1 MRVLPLPCV
10 VTLRELFSCSSCIET
25 LVYEHVFFD
34 LYLGFFTQLR
44 EEIRQVKVPSLSYSV
59 LGPSS
64 KGRRQYIHSF
74 RSILFMIEKRCSDR
88 GYKRQKKSACG
99 HPGASHA
106 FDYLYL

>member
-44 EEIRQVKVPSLSYSV
+44 EEISKR
-59 LGPSS
+59 SS
-64 KGRRQYIHSF
+64 KRIVHYLVR
-74 RSILFMIEKRCSDR
+74 ETW
-88 GYKRQKKSACG
+88 QKKKFPCENFLLVKN
-99 HPGASHA
+99 PKVNLCFDPFLASCDQTTWHSK
-106 FDYLYL
+106 

>member
-44 EEIRQVKVPSLSYSV
+44 EEITQRTV
-59 LGPSS
+59 GA
-64 KGRRQYIHSF
+64 R
-74 RSILFMIEKRCSDR
+74 
-88 GYKRQKKSACG
+88 
-99 HPGASHA
+99 PG
-106 FDYLYL
+106 